1 MREQLTAL
9 RALMAEEGIDLYLIP
24 SEDYHHS
31 EYVNDYFKCRE
42 YYSGFTGD
50 AGTLLV
56 GAENAWLWTDGRFF
70 LQGAEQLAGSGI
82 ELMKSGE
89 EGVPTLTEFLQ
100 AQSTEV
106 RLTLG
111 FDGRLITAR

>member
-56 GAENAWLWTDGRFF
+56 GAENAWLWILNG
-70 LQGAEQLAGSGI
+70 
-82 ELMKSGE
+82 
-89 EGVPTLTEFLQ
+89 
-100 AQSTEV
+100 
-106 RLTLG
+106 
-111 FDGRLITAR
+111 